1 MAKKQLL
8 IHMDDMG
15 MDYAANEAGKRI
27 FAEGIG
33 SSASIIMQ
41 ATWAKDFADWWK
53 ENPQYDVG
61 IHFAQTSEWEKAR
74 WRPLCG
80 EDECP
85 SLYDEDGFFYRGM
98 DEESAY
104 RGTFEDYK
112 KEVDKQVELAARWG
126 IKPTHYDSHMIV
138 DWRDDDRFEYYI
150 GKAVEDNVRIA
161 ISDGMLWNDRRKEFA
176 ANMATQHDNIVTHA
190 KGLDFGMG
198 DDYEEG
204 VEQFIEAVEK
214 MEDGLYRYTVHP
226 IIETDSI
233 KVIIPRW
240 QQRVNEANLLLDPRA
255 KAVIEKCGV
264 ELVGWK
270 DV

>member
-1 MAKKQLL
+1 MLKKQLL

-27 FAEGIG
+27 FTEGIG

-41 ATWAKDFADWWK
+41 ATWAKEFADWCK

-61 IHFAQTSEWEKAR
+61 IHFAQTSEWEVAR
-74 WRPLCG
+74 WRPLSG
-80 EDECP
+80 EHECP

-98 DEESAY
+98 DKMSAY

-112 KEVDKQVELAARWG
+112 KEVDKQVELATRWG
-126 IKPTHYDSHMIV
+126 LKPTHYDSHMIV
-138 DWRDDDRFEYYI
+138 DWSDDDRFEYYI

-161 ISDGMLWNDRRKEFA
+161 ISEDMLWNDRRKEFA
-176 ANMATQHDNIVTHA
+176 VKMIAQHDNIVSDA
-190 KGLDFGMG
+190 KGLEFGMG

-204 VEQFIEAVEK
+204 VERFVEVIKK
-214 MEDGLYRYTVHP
+214 MKFGLYQYTVHP

-233 KVIIPRW
+233 KKIISGW
-240 QQRVNEANLLLDPRA
+240 QQRVNEAKLLLDPRA
-255 KAVIEKCGV
+255 KEVVERCGV

-270 DV
+270 DA